1 MSTAPIQLPKGR
13 KNLVQFGIIMMMV
26 AVACYGLAL
35 MNLVPSILKRLDGM
49 QYAGLVGLC
58 ISLGITLMATIGGK
72 LSDIFG
78 RKAVVVVAGLLN
90 LIFGIGIAFASNVTM
105 LLICCL
111 GVGLSQGTYVSAPYI
126 IAGLINE
133 RKNVPKVMGY
143 LTMALAIG
151 GTAGSIIA
159 GILTDMGLLNIAIL
173 FPAIP
178 LILGVLCIGLVY
190 PNDKSSKKVSVDYLG
205 ILLMAISLPSLTL
218 SLSGRTLGWSTL
230 VSGIVFAVGVVFA
243 LILLKRE
250 SSIEQPII
258 PVKLFKEKKYLY
270 FLLVGAIC
278 YFGRGAVD
286 NFAPIGA
293 QMVIQSSVTLSGSM
307 QLPKTLLTMFLPAIA
322 GVWMAKKKTNM
333 WKAMFIATLL
343 FALPL
348 LIMGFTMPV
357 SWYIWVYIAVITVM
371 GIAESYRGISF
382 TAGAQ
387 SCLNIEDFGVG
398 TSMVNFANSLSASI
412 AAAVYSA
419 IYGISTASGTSVVN
433 IQKGVNGVFLTA
445 GLVTVVG
452 VIIVLAVIRPML
464 KKEEKAE
471 QVEPVN

>member
-1 MSTAPIQLPKGR
+1 
-13 KNLVQFGIIMMMV
+13 MMVV

-49 QYAGLVGLC
+49 RYAGLVGLC

-72 LSDIFG
+72 LGDIFG

-90 LIFGIGIAFASNVTM
+90 LIFGVGIAFASNIPM

-111 GVGLSQGTYVSAPYI
+111 GVGLAQGTYVSAPYI

-159 GILTDMGLLNIAIL
+159 GILTDMGLLNVAIL

-190 PNDKSSKKVSVDYLG
+190 ANDKSPKKVTVDYLG

-218 SLSGRTLGWSTL
+218 SLSGPTLGWSTL

-243 LILLKRE
+243 VILLKHE
-250 SSIEQPII
+250 SSIDQPII

-270 FLLVGAIC
+270 FLVVGAIC

-286 NFAPIGA
+286 NYAPIGA
-293 QMVIQSSVTLSGSM
+293 QMVINTSVSLSGSM

-371 GIAESYRGISF
+371 GIAESYRGVSF

-387 SCLNIEDFGVG
+387 SCLKIEDFGVG

-412 AAAVYSA
+412 AAAIYSA
-419 IYGISTASGTSVVN
+419 IYGISTASGTSVAN

-445 GLVTVVG
+445 GFVTVAG
-452 VIIVLAVIRPML
+452 VILVLAVIRPML
-464 KKEEKAE
+464 RKEEKAE
-471 QVEPVN
+471 LAEPAN

>member
-13 KNLVQFGIIMMMV
+13 KNLVQFGIIMMVV

-49 QYAGLVGLC
+49 RYAGLVGLC

-72 LSDIFG
+72 LGDIFG

-90 LIFGIGIAFASNVTM
+90 LIFGVGIAFASNIPM

-111 GVGLSQGTYVSAPYI
+111 GVGLAQGTYVSAPYI

-159 GILTDMGLLNIAIL
+159 GILTDMGLLTVAIL

-190 PNDKSSKKVSVDYLG
+190 ANDKSPKKVTVDYLG

-218 SLSGRTLGWSTL
+218 SLSGPTLGWSTL

-243 LILLKRE
+243 VILLKHE
-250 SSIEQPII
+250 SSIDQPII

-270 FLLVGAIC
+270 FLVVGAIC

-286 NFAPIGA
+286 NYAPIGA
-293 QMVIQSSVTLSGSM
+293 QMVINTSVSLSGSM

-371 GIAESYRGISF
+371 GIAESYRGVSF

-387 SCLNIEDFGVG
+387 SCLKIEDFGVG

-445 GLVTVVG
+445 GLVTVAG
-452 VIIVLAVIRPML
+452 VILVLAVIRPML

-471 QVEPVN
+471 LAEPAN